1 LVQSAADDFSI
12 HPLTPELRWRV
23 QMAADQYDYWGPLTG
38 YSSPA
43 LYEAFLEQAAHSLTL
58 PRVLVA
64 ADHTTLLGSVNLLT
78 NEMTVRPQFTPWL
91 GQLFVPESH
100 RAKGIGT
107 RLLNAAISYVDS
119 LGYSQLFLFTSGTLP
134 DYYRKR
140 GWTDVEEVTYLGKA
154 RTIMRLNTKRIS
166 NRATT

>member
-1 LVQSAADDFSI
+1 
-12 HPLTPELRWRV
+12 
-23 QMAADQYDYWGPLTG
+23 MAADQYDYWGPLTG
-38 YSSPA
+38 YASPA
-43 LYEAFLEQAAHSLTL
+43 SYEALLEQAAHSLTL

-64 ADHTTLLGSVNLLT
+64 MSHTSLLGSVNLLT

-107 RLLNAAISYVDS
+107 GLLNAAISYVAG

-140 GWTDVEEVTYLGKA
+140 GWTDVEDVIYLGKA
-154 RTIMRLNTKRIS
+154 RTIMRFDTKR
-166 NRATT
+166 TTPRL

>member
-1 LVQSAADDFSI
+1 
-12 HPLTPELRWRV
+12 
-23 QMAADQYDYWGPLTG
+23 MAADQYDYWGPLTG
-38 YSSPA
+38 YESPA
-43 LYEAFLEQAAHSLTL
+43 HYEAFLEQAAHSLTL

-64 ADHTTLLGSVNLLT
+64 MTHTTVLGSVNLLM

-91 GQLFVPESH
+91 GQLFVPERH

-107 RLLNAAISYVDS
+107 KLLNAAISYVEC
-119 LGYSQLFLFTSGTLP
+119 LGYNQLFLFTSGTLP

-154 RTIMRLNTKRIS
+154 RTIMRFDTKRNS
-166 NRATT
+166 SCVTPNSGC